1 MYIKVAFD
9 LNLVPALVRWISSYS
24 ALFFLSMWPFDYSL
38 FIILLGMKE
47 CQGPALW
54 VYNNAVFSDPDFE
67 AIIKLS
73 GATKSKQT
81 EKIGGFGLGFNAVYN
96 LTDVPSFVSRN
107 FVVIFD
113 PHTTHLGETSIRVMD
128 GEIPQR

>member
-1 MYIKVAFD
+1 
-9 LNLVPALVRWISSYS
+9 
-24 ALFFLSMWPFDYSL
+24 
-38 FIILLGMKE
+38 MKE

-54 VYNNAVFSDPDFE
+54 VYNNAVFSDADFE

-107 FVVIFD
+107 YVVIFD
-113 PHTTHLGETSIRVMD
+113 PHTTHLGKSDAIWNY
-128 GEIPQR
+128 PQFLVQLAPDILILLCYPQTTQ

>member
-1 MYIKVAFD
+1 MNEF
-9 LNLVPALVRWISSYS
+9 W
-24 ALFFLSMWPFDYSL
+24 FCFLGLKD
-38 FIILLGMKE
+38 

-54 VYNNAVFSDPDFE
+54 VYNNAVFSDSDFE

-107 FVVIFD
+107 YVVIFD
-113 PHTTHLGETSIRVMD
+113 PHTTHLGKIAIVFAHYTFK
-128 GEIPQR
+128 

>member
-1 MYIKVAFD
+1 M
-9 LNLVPALVRWISSYS
+9 R
-24 ALFFLSMWPFDYSL
+24 
-38 FIILLGMKE
+38 E

-54 VYNNAVFSDPDFE
+54 VYNNAVFSDADFE

-107 FVVIFD
+107 YVVIFD
-113 PHTTHLGETSIRVMD
+113 PHTTHLGKSDTLQNY
-128 GEIPQR
+128 PQFLDDLATEYILLCKPFRLLPD